1 MPPHTATGRFTYAQ
15 WEEHAAGPD
24 DVVPRLAQASVVNSF
39 SGGIE
44 AEATVCRY
52 AIVYVTP
59 STGTFTGLELVTGS
73 LDGRDGSFTVEE
85 RGSFQEEGTTR
96 CTFEVVPGSGTGAL
110 TGLRGSGSFVHR
122 QGETSVPYTFTYELD

>member
-1 MPPHTATGRFTYAQ
+1 MPTHTATGRFTYAK

-24 DVVPRLAQASVVNSF
+24 DVLPRLAQASVVNSF

-44 AEATVCRY
+44 AAETVCTY
-52 AIVYVTP
+52 AIAYLTAA
-59 STGTFTGLELVTGS
+59 TGTFTGLELITGS
-73 LDGRDGSFTVEE
+73 LDGRGGGFAVEE
-85 RGSFQEEGTTR
+85 RGSFHEDGTTQ

-110 TGLRGSGSFVHR
+110 TGLRGSGGFVHR